1 MEKLFIIIL
10 VPAVIYLVYYLLN
23 KTHKNSK
30 AIRRV
35 LSKEGKAILL
45 KEVQYYQH
53 LDDADKIEF
62 EERCLRFLDQV
73 SVEGVGVEVSLK
85 DYMLV
90 AASAIIPVFAF
101 KKWEYANL
109 TTVLLYPNTFNQE
122 YQFEGNE
129 ERRILGMV
137 GEGSMNGQMILSKAA
152 LEAGFLN
159 TKDGQNTAIHEFV
172 YLLDKTDGEVDG
184 LPEFLVDH
192 TYTLAWLEMIR
203 KEILKIQDGK
213 SDINPY
219 GITNRAEFFAVVS
232 EYFFENPD
240 RLKSHH
246 PELYKALSTIFKQDL
261 SFDSSM

>member
-10 VPAVIYLVYYLLN
+10 VPAAIYFVYFLLN
-23 KTHKNSK
+23 KTEKNSK

-35 LSKEGKAILL
+35 LSQEGKGILE
-45 KEVQYYQH
+45 KEVSYYQR
-53 LDDADKIEF
+53 LSATDKIEF
-62 EERCLRFLDQV
+62 EERCLHFLDKIA
-73 SVEGVGVEVSLK
+73 VEGVGVEVSLK

-109 TTVLLYPNTFNQE
+109 TTVMLYPNTFNPD
-122 YQFEGNE
+122 YQFEGNQD
-129 ERRILGMV
+129 RTILGMV
-137 GEGSMNGQMILSKAA
+137 GEGAMNGQMILSKAA
-152 LEAGFLN
+152 LEAGFAN

-172 YLLDKTDGEVDG
+172 HLLDKTDGEVDG
-184 LPEFLVDH
+184 LPDFLVDH

-203 KEILKIQDGK
+203 KEIIKIQDGK
-213 SDINPY
+213 SDIDPY
-219 GITNRAEFFAVVS
+219 GITNRAEFFAVAS

-246 PELYKALSTIFKQDL
+246 PDLYKALCIVFKQDL
-261 SFDSSM
+261 SFA